1 MEEADRKKKNVNGTS
16 RTSCSIPFCIAAA
29 DCNISTLA
37 DFRGKVIK
45 KKERIDRVSSSW
57 DTYC

>member
-1 MEEADRKKKNVNGTS
+1 MEEADRKKNVNGTS
-16 RTSCSIPFCIAAA
+16 RTSCSIPLCIAAA

-45 KKERIDRVSSSW
+45 KKERIDLVSSSW